1 MGFEMRPLAVDLFDN
16 LTSNGTEV
24 LRLLTNGVSFEK
36 PQKWSAV
43 NAMTSSNLVQ
53 YGNFSEC
60 GINSKFIIL
69 A

>member
-24 LRLLTNGVSFEK
+24 LRLLTDGVSFEK

-43 NAMTSSNLVQ
+43 NAMTSSKLV
-53 YGNFSEC
+53 
-60 GINSKFIIL
+60 
-69 A
+69 